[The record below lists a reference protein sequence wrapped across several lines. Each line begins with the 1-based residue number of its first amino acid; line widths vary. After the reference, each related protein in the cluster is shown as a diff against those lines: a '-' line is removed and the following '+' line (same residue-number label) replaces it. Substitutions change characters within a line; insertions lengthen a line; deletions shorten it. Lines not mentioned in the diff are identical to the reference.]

1 MALLGAKACA
11 KRENR
16 GMNKSRTLTSKNV
29 WSKEADRL
37 THNLNIKYSLELWQR
52 QPTVKKQLLHARPSF
67 MCFLYE

>member
-16 GMNKSRTLTSKNV
+16 GMNKSGTLTSKNV

-37 THNLNIKYSLELWQR
+37 NT
-52 QPTVKKQLLHARPSF
+52 
-67 MCFLYE
+67 